1 MYILLTCSIPIPFL
15 SWHEAR
21 RTCDKFLINS
31 MAGPFSEFSDWA
43 ELHEQLNQSPAMLAQ
58 CESGGRYLHW
68 LGYRSDLS
76 SSTTSLI
83 LLLQVGAETKFL

>member
-1 MYILLTCSIPIPFL
+1 MLTCSIPIPFL

-31 MAGPFSEFSDWA
+31 MAGPFMEFSDWA
-43 ELHEQLNQSPAMLAQ
+43 DLHEELNQSPAMLSQ

-68 LGYRSDLS
+68 LGYRSTLPPPPAASLFS
-76 SSTTSLI
+76 SI
-83 LLLQVGAETKFL
+83 LQVGAEAQLV

>member
-1 MYILLTCSIPIPFL
+1 
-15 SWHEAR
+15 
-21 RTCDKFLINS
+21 

-83 LLLQVGAETKFL
+83 LFLQVGAETKFL